1 MCLGVIVRL
10 ASVDG
15 DGGGGQAG
23 VLEDGT
29 AVSLAFVPGA
39 RPGDVLLVHL
49 GIPVEVLPPESAEA
63 ALTLRGAPPHH
74 GGSP

>member
-15 DGGGGQAG
+15 VGGREVG

-29 AVSLAFVPGA
+29 AVSLAFVPDA

-63 ALTLRGAPPHH
+63 ALTLRDARPHH